1 MYCLCAGRQSEIICA
16 IAFSKTKKK
25 EMYSSMQVFRTP
37 NRGWGVRSWDHI
49 PPGAPICEYK
59 GVLMRTDELD
69 TVVQDTFVFEIDC
82 LQTMKGLDGREV
94 RSLEVVLDG
103 VFYFVCSIQLAI
115 AFSAFV

>member
-1 MYCLCAGRQSEIICA
+1 
-16 IAFSKTKKK
+16 
-25 EMYSSMQVFRTP
+25 MYSFMQVFRTP

-49 PPGAPICEYK
+49 PPGALICEYK

-69 TVVQDTFVFEIDC
+69 TVVLDTFVFEIDC

-103 VFYFVCSIQLAI
+103 VFYFVCSIHLAI
-115 AFSAFV
+115 AFSAFVW